1 MADFKNSL
9 PFLCFCLKS
18 LSHMRN
24 SCSMKIR
31 VKSSIAIQLSSK
43 ECRSINKYRPSVLVE
58 EKKCVGVNFMRRI
71 FPKALTHKT
80 TQLDYIQVYALTTTL
95 YICSN

>member
-24 SCSMKIR
+24 NCSMKIR

-43 ECRSINKYRPSVLVE
+43 ECRSINKYRLVE
-58 EKKCVGVNFMRRI
+58 EKKCVGVNFI
-71 FPKALTHKT
+71 PKALTHKT
-80 TQLDYIQVYALTTTL
+80 I
-95 YICSN
+95 